1 MGEQEM
7 DRSRGYAGNVI
18 SMAMVVLSFV
28 SGIIYVWAEWTT
40 VQKIRDSV
48 FVSLL
53 IAATMILV
61 FGIRIL
67 FDYLKQRGQAFYSFV
82 LASDNPEKAYTDF
95 RAFYQAVTNV
105 RSMTAAGVI
114 YGLVV
119 GSAPFVLRLWKEHS
133 TLALLLAIF
142 LLCVNFV
149 TGVAFFGLLTFFRRS
164 LAMGRLIK
172 VNLFH
177 IENPSTGFL
186 LGATRRI
193 AVLASIYISLSLTS
207 MLFSGLPAGS
217 LVIAYAVFALSIL
230 LASLG
235 VPLIPIVRRLKEA
248 KANHISEIDSQI
260 DKLFQELLR
269 ELREGKMDQDL
280 SKLNSLIQLK
290 ECVQAINIVPFRMK
304 SITAAA
310 SVLFCSSVPLILQWI
325 LTRYF

>member
-105 RSMTAAGVI
+105 RSMTA
-114 YGLVV
+114 
-119 GSAPFVLRLWKEHS
+119 GS
-133 TLALLLAIF
+133 
-142 LLCVNFV
+142 
-149 TGVAFFGLLTFFRRS
+149 
-164 LAMGRLIK
+164 
-172 VNLFH
+172 
-177 IENPSTGFL
+177 
-186 LGATRRI
+186 
-193 AVLASIYISLSLTS
+193 
-207 MLFSGLPAGS
+207 
-217 LVIAYAVFALSIL
+217 
-230 LASLG
+230 
-235 VPLIPIVRRLKEA
+235 
-248 KANHISEIDSQI
+248 
-260 DKLFQELLR
+260 
-269 ELREGKMDQDL
+269 
-280 SKLNSLIQLK
+280 
-290 ECVQAINIVPFRMK
+290 VQ
-304 SITAAA
+304 
-310 SVLFCSSVPLILQWI
+310 
-325 LTRYF
+325 